1 MTAEEKRLLDAFEV
15 RFHHLLY
22 KYERLKQKNEDLRS
36 SVHQR
41 EEAIKELTRNNQI
54 LEAKYTNL
62 KLAKVISIN
71 DEEAKDAKL
80 KISRLV
86 REVDK
91 CIALLN
97 A

>member
-1 MTAEEKRLLDAFEV
+1 MTAEEKRLLDTFEV
-15 RFHHLLY
+15 RFHQLLY
-22 KYERLKQKNEDLRS
+22 KYERLKQKNEDLRTS
-36 SVHQR
+36 ILQR
-41 EEAIKELTRNNQI
+41 DNAIKELKLSSRI
-54 LEAKYTNL
+54 LEAKYANL

>member
-1 MTAEEKRLLDAFEV
+1 MTAEEEKLLDTFDAQF
-15 RFHHLLY
+15 RLLLY
-22 KYERLKQKNEDLRS
+22 KYDRLKQKNEALRNTISQRDRTIEDLQQSHR
-36 SVHQR
+36 
-41 EEAIKELTRNNQI
+41 I
-54 LEAKYTNL
+54 LEAKYANL

>member
-1 MTAEEKRLLDAFEV
+1 MNAEEEKLLDTFDAQF
-15 RFHHLLY
+15 RHLLY
-22 KYERLKQKNEDLRS
+22 KYDRLKQKVESLQS
-36 SVHQR
+36 SVEQKER
-41 EEAIKELTRNNQI
+41 TIKELQQSNQV
-54 LEAKYTNL
+54 LEAKYANL